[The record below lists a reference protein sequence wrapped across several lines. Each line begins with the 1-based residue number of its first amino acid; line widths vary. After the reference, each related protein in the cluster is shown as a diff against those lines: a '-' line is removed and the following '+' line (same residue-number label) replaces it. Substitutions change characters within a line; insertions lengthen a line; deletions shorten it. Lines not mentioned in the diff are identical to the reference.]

1 LTYRCD
7 GGRGERVIE
16 ASLGPTRFPRDFW
29 LYLASRF
36 CTATASMLLRAAVAW
51 HVYALSRSA
60 FHLGLIGIVQFLPV
74 LPLTLV
80 AGALADAHDRRRIMM
95 IAQLVSLG
103 CSMALWLAT
112 RGGAASL
119 PLLYGMILLVAAAAA
134 FDNPARASLLPG
146 LVGRDAFPRA
156 VTLAATNQALAF
168 ATGPAVAGLL
178 IGAAGVGM
186 AYALDAALTAVSLA
200 ALTLFRSPAPEGAR
214 VRIRLQAIRDG
225 LAFVWRSEVIL
236 GCMTVDM
243 FAVIFGGASALLP
256 IYATAILHV
265 GARGYGLLASSFEL
279 GALVASAALVARR
292 PITRAGPAL
301 LVAVA
306 LYGIATIAFGLS
318 RWFPLSVVAYAA
330 AGMADQVSV
339 VLRNTAI
346 QLSTPDALRG
356 RVSAV
361 NMIFIGASN
370 QLGAAESG
378 FVAALTSATFSV
390 VSGGLGCLAVVA
402 IVAARLPRLRRYRT
416 DEPLSGPR

>member
-1 LTYRCD
+1 M
-7 GGRGERVIE
+7 IE

-402 IVAARLPRLRRYRT
+402 IVAARLPRLRCYRT

>member
-1 LTYRCD
+1 M
-7 GGRGERVIE
+7 IE

>member
-1 LTYRCD
+1 M
-7 GGRGERVIE
+7 IE

-346 QLSTPDALRG
+346 QLSTPDVLRG

>member
-1 LTYRCD
+1 
-7 GGRGERVIE
+7 VIE

>member
-1 LTYRCD
+1 M
-7 GGRGERVIE
+7 IE

-60 FHLGLIGIVQFLPV
+60 FHLGLIGIVQFLPAP
-74 LPLTLV
+74 PLTLV
-80 AGALADAHDRRRIMM
+80 GGALADAHDRRRIMM
-95 IAQLVSLG
+95 VAQLVSLG
-103 CSMALWLAT
+103 CSVALYLAT

-146 LVGRDAFPRA
+146 LVARDAFPRA
-156 VTLAATNQALAF
+156 VTIAATNQALAF
-168 ATGPAVAGLL
+168 ATGPAVAGLM

-186 AYALDAALTAVSLA
+186 AYALDAVLTAVSLA
-200 ALTLFRSPAPEGAR
+200 ALTLLRSPAPEGAR

-301 LVAVA
+301 LGAVAV
-306 LYGIATIAFGLS
+306 YGIATIAFGLS

-346 QLSTPDALRG
+346 QLSTPDVLRG

-378 FVAALTSATFSV
+378 FVAALTNATFSV

-402 IVAARLPRLRRYRT
+402 IVAARLPRLRGYRT

>member
-1 LTYRCD
+1 M
-7 GGRGERVIE
+7 IE

-200 ALTLFRSPAPEGAR
+200 ALTLFRSPAPAGAR

>member
-1 LTYRCD
+1 MAV
-7 GGRGERVIE
+7 GGERADE
-16 ASLGPTRFPRDFW
+16 PSLGRSTLPRDFW

-200 ALTLFRSPAPEGAR
+200 ALTLFRSPTPEGAR

-339 VLRNTAI
+339 VLRNT
-346 QLSTPDALRG
+346 
-356 RVSAV
+356 
-361 NMIFIGASN
+361 SN

>member
-1 LTYRCD
+1 M
-7 GGRGERVIE
+7 IE

-60 FHLGLIGIVQFLPV
+60 FHLGLIGIVQFLPAP
-74 LPLTLV
+74 PLTLV
-80 AGALADAHDRRRIMM
+80 GGALADAHDRRRIMM
-95 IAQLVSLG
+95 VAQLVSLG
-103 CSMALWLAT
+103 CSVALYLAT

-146 LVGRDAFPRA
+146 LVARDAFPRA
-156 VTLAATNQALAF
+156 VTIAATNQALAF
-168 ATGPAVAGLL
+168 ATGPAVAGLM

-186 AYALDAALTAVSLA
+186 AYALDAVLTAVSLA
-200 ALTLFRSPAPEGAR
+200 ALTLLRSPAPAGAR

-236 GCMTVDM
+236 GCMAVDM

-378 FVAALTSATFSV
+378 FVAALTNAPFSV

-402 IVAARLPRLRRYRT
+402 IVAAKLPRLRRYRT
-416 DEPLSGPR
+416 DEPISGPR